1 MPAYLQ
7 ANLPAYLQANLYVL
21 LFILLILTIAIAAIL
36 VGPLNYAGL
45 IYTPILEEKVGG
57 AHIRETH
64 IVVDTLNL
72 THWMGENANTGHN
85 PITSTSIVNTID
97 RATPILR
104 RKYSNII
111 YVLKDQDTQH
121 NSSEIRA
128 AYQNAA
134 ERNRVV
140 ITCAEKYLDTNSTN
154 LTELHSSKGRD
165 DFYMCILAARNRC
178 AVASEDR
185 LRDFAEFRK
194 NIPPFHVI
202 EFAFWRAIPQRDSI
216 RPSSGAYTRLRKPI
230 MVRFAA
236 LGLDKV

>member
-1 MPAYLQ
+1 MVHNDYMD
-7 ANLPAYLQANLYVL
+7 VL

-36 VGPLNYAGL
+36 VGPLNYSGL

-57 AHIRETH
+57 AYRKTH
-64 IVVDTLNL
+64 IIVDTLNL
-72 THWMGENANTGHN
+72 THWMGTDNDQ
-85 PITSTSIVNTID
+85 ITFTNIINTID

-104 RKYSNII
+104 QKYSNII

-134 ERNRVV
+134 ERNRVI
-140 ITCAEKYLDTNSTN
+140 ITCAERYVESSLEQSLVPKLGP
-154 LTELHSSKGRD
+154 HSANGRD

-202 EFAFWRAIPQRDSI
+202 EFAYWRAIPLRDSI
-216 RPSSGAYTRLRKPI
+216 RPSSGAYSRLRKPI
-230 MVRFAA
+230 MIRFAA
-236 LGLDKV
+236 LGLSSI